1 MTKEEAKKAVEL
13 GYRVT
18 HLSFGDGEYIKSG
31 PTPDTLLDWGN
42 RIFRWSF
49 YSGILLDGWSVVAE
63 DTEVYFIEDSRDSER
78 VLKELRRLGASDDHL
93 HCDGQFLYLVDP
105 LTKRIKSYYIGG
117 FVGQLVMRYWKR
129 GVLPEEQETIVI
141 GDNRYFLKDVEER
154 VKPLTPLT

>member
-1 MTKEEAKKAVEL
+1 MAEE
-13 GYRVT
+13 
-18 HLSFGDGEYIKSG
+18 
-31 PTPDTLLDWGN
+31 
-42 RIFRWSF
+42 
-49 YSGILLDGWSVVAE
+49 
-63 DTEVYFIEDSRDSER
+63 TEVYFIEDPRNSER

-141 GDNRYFLKDVEER
+141 GNNRYLLKDVEER